1 MILVE
6 ALPNSVDKLL
16 PLGRNALCRPHRA
29 SSSLDLQS
37 KRQPYVLVF
46 LDDADHDLAA

>member
-16 PLGRNALCRPHRA
+16 PLGRNALCGPRFARSH
-29 SSSLDLQS
+29 LDSQI